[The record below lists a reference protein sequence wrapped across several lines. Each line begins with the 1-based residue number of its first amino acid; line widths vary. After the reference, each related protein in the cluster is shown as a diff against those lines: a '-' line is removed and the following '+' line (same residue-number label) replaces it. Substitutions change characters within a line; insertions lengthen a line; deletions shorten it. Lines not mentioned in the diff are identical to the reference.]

1 MSKNEKTRPVAA
13 TTKRAEE
20 TAAFGGA
27 AASFCEHSTTRKRVR
42 QVCDYLLTGAENAL
56 DAKTL
61 ARLLE
66 CDRRSVT
73 QRIERERRRGMP
85 ICAAVDGESRGYFLA
100 ADADELARYVRALDR
115 RISEVKKTRNACK
128 QTLQGM
134 KKAVNADAN

>member
-1 MSKNEKTRPVAA
+1 MNKNEKTRPVAA

-27 AASFCEHSTTRKRVR
+27 AISYSNFTTQKRAR
-42 QVCDYLLTGAENAL
+42 QVSDFLLTGAENAL

-100 ADADELARYVRALDR
+100 TDADELARYVRALDR
-115 RISEVKKTRNACK
+115 RISEVKKTRDACEL
-128 QTLQGM
+128 TLRGM